1 MTTFNTITFLTTIT
15 MKTRNLIQNNLNK
28 GIIALAMF
36 FSFIALNASAA
47 NDSGLFVR
55 TMTFEQLSAKAA
67 TEGTPIFLVIGSKNC
82 FSYRRFCVKV
92 LQNQE
97 LITYFKSNFMCYNVD
112 VSTKEGRRLAK
123 EYEAY
128 VLPTIIFFTPD
139 KKVHMSTNGSL
150 DVNKVMAEAD
160 KALEMIRKTSLDKKG
175 LKNRQLKAINK
186 KTQRELGIEY
196 AARDT
201 REGRKDIKKQVAEYT
216 FESRSLK
223 YFKRAYASSMR
234 KQN

>member
-1 MTTFNTITFLTTIT
+1 
-15 MKTRNLIQNNLNK
+15 MKTLIQNNLNK

-36 FSFIALNASAA
+36 FSLIALNATAA

-67 TEGTPIFLVIGSKNC
+67 TEGTPIFLVIGSKTC

-92 LQNQE
+92 LQNPE

-112 VSTKEGRRLAK
+112 VSTKEGRRLPK

-150 DVNKVMAEAD
+150 DVNKVLAEAD
-160 KALEMIRKTSLDKKG
+160 KALEMIRKTSVGNKG
-175 LKNRQLKAINK
+175 MKNRQIRAINRK
-186 KTQRELGIEY
+186 NQKQLGVEY

-201 REGRKDIKKQVAEYT
+201 REGRKEIRKQLAEYT

-223 YFKRAYASSMR
+223 YFRKSYVSSMR